1 MKKLINL
8 LPDRPEVCLVIKKA
22 FSSSF
27 CKKIIEEKKQTFQ
40 SAQTHY
46 PTSYRNN
53 DRQILDSEYLSS
65 TLFEVI
71 QQYIPEK
78 IETEGIG
85 KDEAG
90 TWQLRKLNSRIRIC
104 RYLSGQY
111 FSKHL
116 DGIHYESKTVQ
127 SKLTF
132 MVYLNGHEEFMGGR
146 TLFFYSK
153 NDDELMETFLPDEG
167 DLIIFDHNIW
177 HSGEEV
183 LEGEK
188 YILRSDIL
196 YENVAKTSV
205 SADEPFA
212 EGHLGYIWS
221 IAKFR
226 NKIITGGRDKKI
238 KIWQADGQKCGELRG
253 HQNSILDLMTLN
265 ENTLISTSR
274 DQRIIFW
281 KFKDGNFFPKKT
293 IHIHNATVLCFCKL
307 EDDLFASGGG
317 DGLVNIVDA
326 NGEVMQ
332 SWQAHEEWVWSIC
345 KLDDST
351 ICTGSEDGKLRV
363 WDFYKKKLLFEWQL
377 DTSPIQAMVFDF
389 NKKILHVGRANG
401 YLQAFVFETNNS
413 QLEIFH
419 EGKAHDGII
428 RSLQIDHDFL
438 YSGGEDNRVKIWDL
452 ETAELVD
459 EFEHD
464 NFVQDIL
471 VEKDKVISVSYDGR
485 IVVNP
490 ILALKINQ

>member
-8 LPDRPEVCLVIKKA
+8 LPNRPEVCLVIKNA

-65 TLFEVI
+65 TLYEVI

-78 IETEGIG
+78 IKTQGVG

-90 TWQLRKLNSRIRIC
+90 IWKLRRLNSRIRIC

-132 MVYLNGHEEFMGGR
+132 MVYLNGHEEFKGGR

-153 NDDELMETFLPDEG
+153 NDDTLMETFLPEQG

-177 HSGEEV
+177 HSGEV
-183 LEGEK
+183 VSEGEK

-196 YENVAKTSV
+196 YENIAISSITTDK
-205 SADEPFA
+205 PFA

-221 IAKFR
+221 VAKFR
-226 NKIITGGRDKKI
+226 NKIVTGGRDKRI
-238 KIWQADGQKCGELRG
+238 KIWREDGQKCGELRG
-253 HQNSILDLMTLN
+253 HQNSILGLLSLN

-274 DQRIIFW
+274 DQRISFW
-281 KFKDGNFFPKKT
+281 NFIDGNFSQRKT
-293 IHIHNATVLCFCKL
+293 IHIHDATVLNLCKL
-307 EDDLFASGGG
+307 DEDLFASGG
-317 DGLVNIVDA
+317 
-326 NGEVMQ
+326 VM
-332 SWQAHEEWVWSIC
+332 
-345 KLDDST
+345 D
-351 ICTGSEDGKLRV
+351 
-363 WDFYKKKLLFEWQL
+363 
-377 DTSPIQAMVFDF
+377 
-389 NKKILHVGRANG
+389 
-401 YLQAFVFETNNS
+401 
-413 QLEIFH
+413 
-419 EGKAHDGII
+419 
-428 RSLQIDHDFL
+428 
-438 YSGGEDNRVKIWDL
+438 
-452 ETAELVD
+452 
-459 EFEHD
+459 
-464 NFVQDIL
+464 
-471 VEKDKVISVSYDGR
+471 
-485 IVVNP
+485 
-490 ILALKINQ
+490 